1 MEFRVKNAA
10 LALLLV
16 AAPAAAQQPPQQPPM
31 QMPPSIGYR
40 LSMQPIETCHR
51 AMMGLLQRAK
61 NDPTIRAEQERAA
74 QPDGDTPEQIVAYMR
89 KTAPNSTAFMV
100 QNGCAPDEYVKIGFA
115 TMEAISA
122 LDMIEHKQPTGSL
135 SPIARENA
143 SFIKANQARL
153 QAIDEEA
160 DKAEAAA
167 GLSTPQPG
175 QAPQQGASQPP
186 QAPLPWQ
193 QQQPQRR

>member
-1 MEFRVKNAA
+1 MKNAA

-16 AAPAAAQQPPQQPPM
+16 AAPAAAQQQPQQPM
-31 QMPPSIGYR
+31 QMPPSIGYK
-40 LSMQPIETCHR
+40 LSMQPIEACHR
-51 AMMGLLQRAK
+51 AMMALLQRAK

-115 TMEAISA
+115 TMEAITA
-122 LDMIEHKQPTGSL
+122 LDMIEHKQQTNTL
-135 SPIARENA
+135 TPIARDNA

-175 QAPQQGASQPP
+175 QAPQGAPSASQPP

-193 QQQPQRR
+193 QQQQPQRR